1 MRPTDYNFPFDEY
14 RQVQLDALEW
24 ASQADRQVLM
34 LSAPPGVGKS
44 LIGATWGKMFGGS
57 KGFILTK
64 TLSLLQQYETQLGIP
79 GVRGAANFNCE
90 VLKKFNCED
99 GAAAGCPFR
108 SKKPSTS
115 CPYVLQK
122 AEGLAAPQAVAAY
135 AFALWNPVER
145 DYLVCDEGHS
155 LLDILTDYESIS
167 IPLDLNPPMELERL
181 PAWAT
186 LTLPKVQASKPSADA
201 PKAVVRWER
210 TVRALERL
218 KTLDNYP
225 HVMVETS
232 KSLVL
237 KPVWP
242 RNPRRLW
249 GKAQALLMSATLFSG
264 GLMADLLN
272 LAPGNWDYLEVPS
285 PFEVGRRPLYVKPVV
300 KLNAKSG
307 PAAYDALAETIAWLM
322 KSYPGEKG
330 LLHVSSYKQVQM
342 LKYALE
348 DLPDVAP
355 LLVHQ
360 GQKGQARDKLFR
372 EFRQRPGPLWL
383 LSPSA
388 REGEDFPY
396 DQARVNVL
404 VKIPYPDLSDPVL
417 AARRED
423 GVIGKTYYSA
433 VTCANLAQAY
443 GRGMRAE
450 DDFGATWV
458 LDSNIYN
465 LLRWNREHLPQY
477 LLEAVQRV

>member
-90 VLKKFNCED
+90 VVSGLNCED
-99 GAAAGCPFR
+99 AAAGCPFR
-108 SKKPSTS
+108 PTDERS
-115 CPYVLQK
+115 CPYLRQK
-122 AEGLAAPQAVAAY
+122 AEGLRAPQAVAAY
-135 AFALWNPVER
+135 AFALWNPVQR

-155 LLDILTDYESIS
+155 LLDILTDFESIS
-167 IPLDLNPPMELERL
+167 IPLDLNPPRERERL
-181 PAWAT
+181 PTWAE
-186 LTLPKVQASKPSADA
+186 LTLPKVVEAKPSLDL
-201 PKAVVRWER
+201 PKAVARWQR
-210 TVRALERL
+210 TIRALERL
-218 KTLDNYP
+218 KKLDDYP
-225 HVMVETS
+225 HVLVTNN
-232 KSLVL
+232 KSLV

-249 GKAQALLMSATLFSG
+249 GSSRALLMSATLFSG

-272 LAPGNWDYLEVPS
+272 LAPGNWDYLEMPS
-285 PFEVGRRPLYVKPVV
+285 PFEVGRRPLYIKPVV
-300 KLNAKSG
+300 KLNAQSG
-307 PAAYDALAETIAWLM
+307 AAAYDAMARNIAWLM

-330 LLHVSSYKQVQM
+330 LLHVSSYKQVKM
-342 LKYALE
+342 LKYALD
-348 DLPDVAP
+348 DLPVVAP

-360 GQKGQARDKLFR
+360 GEKGLARDKLFR
-372 EFRQRPGPLWL
+372 EFRERPGPLWL

-404 VKIPYPDLSDPVL
+404 VKIPYPDLGDPVL

-423 GVIGKTYYSA
+423 GALGKTYYAA

-443 GRGMRAE
+443 TRSE
-450 DDFGATWV
+450 SV
-458 LDSNIYN
+458 N
-465 LLRWNREHLPQY
+465 
-477 LLEAVQRV
+477 V